1 MVTSPKIIG
10 TIPITARLPY
20 GTRSQLELLQ
30 PFFKAEA
37 ARASTLPT
45 APAKGMSRQVAASR
59 RSRWKQEM
67 QQLRRAGELTDTV
80 IALVTG
86 GLVKEIA
93 GRGWDREWPD
103 PPHQAYG
110 GRWPG
115 SPEGAWPEKLTVGLP
130 ADLVHTVRAACW
142 NTSKEGIGQLYR
154 WHERHPGARP
164 HCRTRPGCTTEA
176 LGEYTQLASTVIT
189 PGVIWRA
196 AFARGIH
203 TAETRSQTPAPI
215 LISTQA
221 TAPRQRSATSRPG
234 ITAEMTRRA

>member
-20 GTRSQLELLQ
+20 GTRSQLEHLV
-30 PFFKAEA
+30 PFFRAEA
-37 ARASTLPT
+37 ARASALPT
-45 APAKGMSRQVAASR
+45 APVKGMSRQVAASR

-93 GRGWDREWPD
+93 GREWDREWPD

-115 SPEGAWPEKLTVGLP
+115 SPEGAWPEKLTVDLP
-130 ADLVHTVRAACW
+130 GDLVHIVRAACW
-142 NTSKEGIGQLYR
+142 NTSKEGICQLYR
-154 WHERHPGARP
+154 WHERHPAARP
-164 HCRTRPGCTTEA
+164 HCRTRPGCTAEA
-176 LGEYTQLASTVIT
+176 LAEYTQLTSKIIT

-196 AFARGIH
+196 AFAHGIH
-203 TAETRSQTPAPI
+203 TAEARHQMPAPV

-221 TAPRQRSATSRPG
+221 TAPRQRSSTSRPG
-234 ITAEMTRRA
+234 MKAEITGRA